1 MMTQLYESSQRLQNL
16 FSENNTLQSTIDTLT
31 NELDKVNQALEKT
44 QLSDSEREKS
54 LTADILKLEE

>member
-31 NELDKVNQALEKT
+31 NELDKVNQALEQT

>member
-16 FSENNTLQSTIDTLT
+16 FSENNTLQSTIDTFT
-31 NELDKVNQALEKT
+31 NELDKVNQALEQT

>member
-16 FSENNTLQSTIDTLT
+16 YSENNTLQSTIDTLT
-31 NELDKVNQALEKT
+31 NELDKVNQALEQT

-54 LTADILKLEE
+54 LTADIQKLEE

>member
-31 NELDKVNQALEKT
+31 NELDKVNQALEQT

-54 LTADILKLEE
+54 LTADILKLDE

>member
-31 NELDKVNQALEKT
+31 NELDKVNQALEQT

-54 LTADILKLEE
+54 LTSDILKLEE

>member
-31 NELDKVNQALEKT
+31 NELDKVKQALEQT

-54 LTADILKLEE
+54 LTADIQKLEE

>member
-31 NELDKVNQALEKT
+31 NELAKVNQALEQT

>member
-31 NELDKVNQALEKT
+31 NELDKVNQALEQT

-54 LTADILKLEE
+54 LTADIQKLEE